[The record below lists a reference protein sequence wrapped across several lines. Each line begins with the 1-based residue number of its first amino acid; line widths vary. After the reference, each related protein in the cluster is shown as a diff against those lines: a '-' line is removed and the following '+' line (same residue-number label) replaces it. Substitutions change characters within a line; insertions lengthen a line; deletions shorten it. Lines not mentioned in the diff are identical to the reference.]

1 MKGVIKFS
9 GYTHRFLARFVIEA
23 ETPLVVSSGEK
34 DVLTDALVATD
45 VNGLPYIPGTAIAG
59 VVRHMLED
67 VSNQEADE
75 YGRSLIEKLFGYQE
89 TKKQKEAREKA
100 QKAKNEKVE
109 DLSKGSEIIFTEAK
123 ILNSEGKVIDGM
135 NLDVRTKDPLLQNY
149 NKLPIRQ
156 HVRINDKGVTDKT
169 GKFDEQVVFAGTRF
183 CFELEMVAKDDVI
196 DSFNKVI
203 EQVQS
208 RTFRIGGGTRSGF
221 GKIKVK
227 DLQTKP
233 LDLTKQEQLKAYLEK
248 SSSLNSDFW
257 DSKYHEPESNNKY
270 DGWVK
275 YELKLRPEDF
285 FLFGSGFGDE
295 DVDMTPVKEKKVV
308 WENDVNGRLS
318 EDLVL
323 IPAASVKGAL
333 AHRVAFHYNKTNHVY
348 AENFTTDEEREKVV
362 GKNNEAVKA
371 LFGSEGEK
379 DADNKMINQQRGNL
393 LFSDVIKDEL
403 TDESDKI
410 LNHVAIDRFTGGAID
425 GALFSEKTT
434 YGKGQEFI
442 LTILVKESALKGE
455 KVKDSLEAAMI
466 DICKGLLP
474 LGGGVNRGNG
484 TFSGSLFEN
493 NVEVYPEDKRKEEQK

>member
-23 ETPLVVSSGEK
+23 ETPLAVSSGEK

-59 VVRHMLED
+59 VVRHMID
-67 VSNQEADE
+67 D
-75 YGRSLIEKLFGYQE
+75 IEREKDPERFSKLKAKDRASSAYFGYQD
-89 TKKQKEAREKA
+89 KSDGGR
-100 QKAKNEKVE
+100 
-109 DLSKGSEIIFTEAK
+109 GSEIIFTEAK
-123 ILNSEGKVIDGM
+123 ILNSEGMVIDGM
-135 NLDVRTKDPLLQNY
+135 NLDVREKDPLLQNY

-156 HVRINDKGVTDKT
+156 HVRINNKGVTDKT

-183 CFELEMVAKDDVI
+183 CFELEMVAKDDAI

-227 DLQTKP
+227 DLQTKT

-248 SSSLNSDFW
+248 SSSLNSDFG
-257 DSKYHEPESNNKY
+257 DSKYHEPESNNKF

-333 AHRVAFHYNKTNHVY
+333 AHRVAFHYNKMNHVY

-434 YGKGQEFI
+434 YGKGQEFT
-442 LTILVKESALKGE
+442 LTILAKESALEDKLIR
-455 KVKDSLEAAMI
+455 DSLEAAMI

-484 TFSGSLFEN
+484 VFKGSLFEN

>member
-23 ETPLVVSSGEK
+23 ETPLAVSSGEK

-75 YGRSLIEKLFGYQE
+75 YGRSLIERLFGYQE
-89 TKKQKEAREKA
+89 TKKKKEAREKA

-135 NLDVRTKDPLLQNY
+135 NLDVREKDPLLQNY

-227 DLQTKP
+227 DLQTKT

-295 DVDMTPVKEKKVV
+295 IVDMTPVKEKKVV

-333 AHRVAFHYNKTNHVY
+333 AHRVAFHYNKMNHVY

-434 YGKGQEFI
+434 YGKGQEFT
-442 LTILVKESALKGE
+442 LTILAKESALEDKIIR
-455 KVKDSLEAAMI
+455 DSLEAAMI

-484 TFSGSLFEN
+484 VFKGSLFEN